1 MSTGHRTIDHTD
13 SDSEYDHSG
22 KDVLNEMPHKI
33 RNPIQRTAAQG
44 NLTES
49 SSAEVL
55 VGNAHVS
62 TWICTSQN
70 EDLYVTQ
77 RHFHHFHSPP
87 PHFHSLS
94 PHFHSL
100 SLTSALSHR
109 TLICMPGGVC
119 HPNGAPH
126 EDTCICSACRL
137 FKITNDLDCR
147 LRELAV
153 KVCSHR
159 TYQLANQYFA
169 EASNT
174 SSSSDTPAAV
184 SAVQIQS
191 TSALSQPAA
200 VQPLRQATL
209 SEYYKPSPH
218 QSQQSDQSVQQPP
231 DQPLRQT
238 TLFQYNF
245 KRISPQ

>member
-1 MSTGHRTIDHTD
+1 MPTSAPGFVRHRM
-13 SDSEYDHSG
+13 
-22 KDVLNEMPHKI
+22 KM
-33 RNPIQRTAAQG
+33 
-44 NLTES
+44 
-49 SSAEVL
+49 
-55 VGNAHVS
+55 
-62 TWICTSQN
+62 CTSHH
-70 EDLYVTQ
+70 VTSITFTHLHLTFT
-77 RHFHHFHSPP
+77 HFH
-87 PHFHSLS
+87 
-94 PHFHSL
+94 
-100 SLTSALSHR
+100 LTSALSHR

-238 TLFQYNF
+238 TLFHYNF

>member
-1 MSTGHRTIDHTD
+1 MRGIDPRTTLVLPRNLYH
-13 SDSEYDHSG
+13 SDKHI
-22 KDVLNEMPHKI
+22 LNEKTHKI
-33 RNPIQRTAAQG
+33 RNLIQKTAAQG

-55 VGNAHVS
+55 VGNAHGS
-62 TWICTSQN
+62 TWICTSRMQ
-70 EDLYVTQ
+70 LCTSHHVTCITSTHLHLTFT
-77 RHFHHFHSPP
+77 HFH
-87 PHFHSLS
+87 
-94 PHFHSL
+94 
-100 SLTSALSHR
+100 LTSALSHR

-147 LRELAV
+147 LHELAI

-159 TYQLANQYFA
+159 TYQLANRYFA

-218 QSQQSDQSVQQPP
+218 QSQQSYQSVQQPP

-238 TLFQYNF
+238 TLFHYNF

>member
-1 MSTGHRTIDHTD
+1 VRGIDPRITLVL
-13 SDSEYDHSG
+13 SRNVYHSG
-22 KDVLNEMPHKI
+22 KHTLNEETHKI
-33 RNPIQRTAAQG
+33 RNLIQKTAAQG
-44 NLTES
+44 NLIES
-49 SSAEVL
+49 SSVEVL

-70 EDLYVTQ
+70 EDVYVTP

-87 PHFHSLS
+87 PHFHLTFT
-94 PHFHSL
+94 HFH
-100 SLTSALSHR
+100 LTSALSHR

-147 LRELAV
+147 LRELAI
-153 KVCSHR
+153 KLCSHR
-159 TYQLANQYFA
+159 TYQLANRYFA

-209 SEYYKPSPH
+209 SERYKPSPH
-218 QSQQSDQSVQQPP
+218 QSQQS
-231 DQPLRQT
+231 
-238 TLFQYNF
+238 Y
-245 KRISPQ
+245 

>member
-1 MSTGHRTIDHTD
+1 VRGIDPRITLVL
-13 SDSEYDHSG
+13 SRNVYHSG
-22 KDVLNEMPHKI
+22 KHTLNEETHKI
-33 RNPIQRTAAQG
+33 RNLIQKTAAQG
-44 NLTES
+44 NLIES
-49 SSAEVL
+49 SSVEVL

-70 EDLYVTQ
+70 EDVYVTP

-87 PHFHSLS
+87 PHFHLTFT
-94 PHFHSL
+94 HFH
-100 SLTSALSHR
+100 LTSALSHR
-109 TLICMPGGVC
+109 TMICMPGGVC

-147 LRELAV
+147 LRELAI
-153 KVCSHR
+153 KLCSHR
-159 TYQLANQYFA
+159 TYQLANRYFA

-200 VQPLRQATL
+200 VQLLRQATL
-209 SEYYKPSPH
+209 SECYRPSPH
-218 QSQQSDQSVQQPP
+218 QSQQSYQSVQQPP